1 MKFSN
6 FKKENYDKLMKSY
19 IIIFLMVST
28 TFFSQKK
35 ISKQFETDT
44 NEINIYTAGLDNIT
58 IQNSKSGFVE
68 VFLYAE
74 DYDEQLI
81 KIIHKSTSVNINF
94 EFKGTQS
101 REVVFRKFI
110 TKRLQRAHVIVKV
123 PKNKE
128 VYVFGENVD
137 IESKD
142 FRNNLA
148 IYIENG
154 IVKLNTIKANIILK
168 LYSGNVF
175 ANTKNAKVN
184 VKTGHG
190 KIEVN
195 GILKEKTYQKTPKI
209 FNGEVTV
216 TTVKANVF
224 LSSK

>member
-1 MKFSN
+1 MIYLSF
-6 FKKENYDKLMKSY
+6 L
-19 IIIFLMVST
+19 IF
-28 TFFSQKK
+28 
-35 ISKQFETDT
+35 
-44 NEINIYTAGLDNIT
+44 Y
-58 IQNSKSGFVE
+58 
-68 VFLYAE
+68 
-74 DYDEQLI
+74 EQLI
-81 KIIHKSTSVNINF
+81 KINHKNTSVTINF
-94 EFKGTQS
+94 EFKGAQT

-142 FRNNLA
+142 FKNNLA

-175 ANTKNAKVN
+175 ANTKNARVN

-195 GILKEKTYQKTPKI
+195 GILKEKTYQEIPKI
-209 FNGEVTV
+209 SDGKVII

>member
-1 MKFSN
+1 
-6 FKKENYDKLMKSY
+6 MKSY
-19 IIIFLMVST
+19 IVIFLMVST

-58 IQNSKSGFVE
+58 IENSESGFVE
-68 VFLYAE
+68 VYLYAE

-81 KIIHKSTSVNINF
+81 KINHKNTSVTINF
-94 EFKGTQS
+94 EFKGAQT

-175 ANTKNAKVN
+175 ANIKTARVN
-184 VKTGHG
+184 VKNGHG

-195 GILKEKTYQKTPKI
+195 GVLKEKTYQKTPKI
-209 FNGEVTV
+209 SDGKVTI
-216 TTVKANVF
+216 TTIKANVF
-224 LSSK
+224 LTSK

>member
-1 MKFSN
+1 
-6 FKKENYDKLMKSY
+6 MKSY
-19 IIIFLMVST
+19 IVIFLMVST

-58 IQNSKSGFVE
+58 IENSESGFVE
-68 VFLYAE
+68 VYLYAE

-81 KIIHKSTSVNINF
+81 KINHKNTSVNINF

-142 FRNNLA
+142 FKNNLA

-175 ANTKNAKVN
+175 ANTKNAIVN
-184 VKTGHG
+184 VKNGHG

-209 FNGEVTV
+209 SNGEVTV

>member
-1 MKFSN
+1 
-6 FKKENYDKLMKSY
+6 MKSY
-19 IIIFLMVST
+19 IVIFLMVST

-58 IQNSKSGFVE
+58 IENSESGFVE

-81 KIIHKSTSVNINF
+81 KINHKNTSVNINF
-94 EFKGTQS
+94 EFKGAQT

-142 FRNNLA
+142 FKNNLV

-154 IVKLNTIKANIILK
+154 IVKLNTIKANTILK

-175 ANTKNAKVN
+175 ANTKTARVN
-184 VKTGHG
+184 VKTVHG

-195 GILKEKTYQKTPKI
+195 GILKEKTYQKTSKI
-209 FNGEVTV
+209 FDVEVTI
-216 TTVKANVF
+216 TSVKANVF
-224 LSSK
+224 LTSK